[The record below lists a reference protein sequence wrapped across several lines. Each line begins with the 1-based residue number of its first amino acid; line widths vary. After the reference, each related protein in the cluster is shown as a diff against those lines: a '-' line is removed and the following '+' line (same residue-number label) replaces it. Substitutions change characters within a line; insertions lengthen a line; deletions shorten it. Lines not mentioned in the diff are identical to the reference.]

1 MMLDS
6 EPEKR
11 TKSQSK
17 GHVMTNVLRHGTWWN
32 LKQDVPAATLMEG
45 RFTKLFADA
54 PPAAYADDSL
64 QALATA
70 MTSPAESSPTPETE
84 TDPEENPGIPAAYT
98 YLGQFIDHDLTFDPT
113 SQLRQPH
120 HHLSTAQIH
129 ALADFR
135 TPRFDLDNVYGRGPA
150 DQPYLYGANG
160 LDFALGA
167 PLSGNPH
174 DPHAV
179 DVPRAPDGRALIGDP
194 RNDENRIVAQ
204 LQSVMLRFHNR
215 VVAEHASATFD
226 EIRDQVRWHYQW
238 VVVNDFLPTIINETT
253 IQSIFP
259 HLADGTS
266 IAASPPQLTIDSI
279 RDGVALMPIEFSV
292 AAYRFGHSMIRPN
305 YRINE
310 TISRRP
316 IFSSSTDVAANLGGF
331 RPIPS
336 DWALDWQFFVDL
348 EPGHPAPPPRHDPN
362 DPIVRKPQNSYKI
375 DTSLVNPLA
384 HLPASVAV
392 DPSSLGLRN
401 LERGRAFGLPTGQDV
416 AELLGID
423 PLADDAIRI
432 GKATAAADD
441 PKTPIHE
448 IAGEFAGRAPLW
460 TYVLAEAWS
469 TSWAAAAP
477 GANHDEIPIRLGP
490 VGGRLVGEVFAAMLL
505 GDPSSYLNEN
515 PTFAPLPAFTAAG
528 RFGLAELINAAL
540 HHHA

>member
-1 MMLDS
+1 
-6 EPEKR
+6 
-11 TKSQSK
+11 
-17 GHVMTNVLRHGTWWN
+17 MTNVLRHGTWWN
-32 LKQDVPAATLMEG
+32 LKQDVPVATLMEG
-45 RFTKLFADA
+45 RFTKLFPDA
-54 PPAAYADDSL
+54 SPAAYGDDSL

-120 HHLSTAQIH
+120 HHLSTAQID

-150 DQPYLYGANG
+150 DQPYLYASNG
-160 LDFALGA
+160 RDLALGA
-167 PLSGNPH
+167 ALSGNPH
-174 DPHAV
+174 DRHAV
-179 DVPRAPDGRALIGDP
+179 DVPRAPNGRALIGDP

-215 VVAEHASATFD
+215 VVADHASATFD

-259 HLADGTS
+259 HLAHGTS
-266 IAASPPQLTIDSI
+266 IAASPPQLTIDSVQE
-279 RDGVALMPIEFSV
+279 GVALMPIEFSV

-316 IFSSSTDVAANLGGF
+316 IFSSSTDVASNLGGF

-348 EPGHPAPPPRHDPN
+348 EHGHTAPPPRHDPN
-362 DPIVRKPQNSYKI
+362 DPIVRKPQHSYKI

-416 AELLGID
+416 AALLGID
-423 PLADDAIRI
+423 PLPDDEILI
-432 GKATAAADD
+432 GKATAAVDD

-469 TSWAAAAP
+469 TSWAAAPPDAKR
-477 GANHDEIPIRLGP
+477 DEIPIRLGP

-515 PTFAPLPAFTAAG
+515 PTFAPHPAFTTAG

-540 HHHA
+540 HQHA